1 MPIPA
6 YQLKPQATDQ
16 LSQSQSDILNNFTAI
31 QGLIDV
37 NHAPFSDGT
46 NYGKHKWINFPV
58 QTGLPG
64 SPSQFASGEV
74 GLYNQLPTA
83 NPITGIDELFI
94 NKIVSGGAAVQV
106 PMTASILSTNNGP
119 GTFSNGWTYLP
130 SGILLKWAWIS
141 GTGLE
146 GGASNTKGV
155 VVFPTGA
162 NTPVFRGIFQVLV
175 SQVWQTNRTS
185 AGSNGFALFS
195 MSTTQFIVTWSGNN
209 STGSQL
215 SYLAI
220 GY

>member
-6 YQLKPQATDQ
+6 YQLIPQATDQ

-83 NPITGIDELFI
+83 NPITGVDELFI
-94 NKIVSGGAAVQV
+94 NKIVSGGTAVQI
-106 PMTASILSTNNGP
+106 PLTASILSTNNAP
-119 GTFSNGWTYLP
+119 GNNSSGWTYLP
-130 SGILLKWAWIS
+130 SGIVFKWGNQTCAGNSAATI
-141 GTGLE
+141 L
-146 GGASNTKGV
+146 
-155 VVFPTGA
+155 FPTGPSI
-162 NTPVFRGIFQVLV
+162 PVFNQIFTMSITTNNYPAHSNQLV
-175 SQVWQTNRTS
+175 TLGTFIQ
-185 AGSNGFALFS
+185 
-195 MSTTQFIVTWSGNN
+195 TQFTVFNRQLIGGS
-209 STGSQL
+209 STVAFQ
-215 SYLAI
+215 YLAI

>member
-37 NHAPFSDGT
+37 NHVDFSDGV
-46 NYGKHKWINFPV
+46 NYGKHKFVTFPV
-58 QTGLPG
+58 QATTPTFL
-64 SPSQFASGEV
+64 SGEV
-74 GLYNQLPTA
+74 GLYNLLPVSPS
-83 NPITGIDELFI
+83 PITGIDELFI